1 MSPQGRVGTRWGYG
15 SQRER
20 EESPSPQGRVGTA
33 HSTVKGTSEGKVAV
47 PSRSGRDPTPRSW
60 EFLIRLSRR
69 PLKVGSGPTFAVGGS
84 PSLFRSP
91 SPQGRVGTEAQ
102 TILNE
107 IEDHVAVPSRSG
119 RNRKLARDVTINFR
133 VAVPSRSGRNSCRN
147 RKAASPTARRRPL
160 KVGSER

>member
-1 MSPQGRVGTRWGYG
+1 MSTTLCALSQVAVPSRSGRDAQMNLRPDGLQPDFAVPSRSGRDMLPTIIRKFPPKFA
-15 SQRER
+15 
-20 EESPSPQGRVGTA
+20 SPSPQGRVGTA

-91 SPQGRVGTEAQ
+91 SPQGRVGTYRVE
-102 TILNE
+102 
-107 IEDHVAVPSRSG
+107 
-119 RNRKLARDVTINFR
+119 RKNYGT
-133 VAVPSRSGRNSCRN
+133 
-147 RKAASPTARRRPL
+147 
-160 KVGSER
+160 